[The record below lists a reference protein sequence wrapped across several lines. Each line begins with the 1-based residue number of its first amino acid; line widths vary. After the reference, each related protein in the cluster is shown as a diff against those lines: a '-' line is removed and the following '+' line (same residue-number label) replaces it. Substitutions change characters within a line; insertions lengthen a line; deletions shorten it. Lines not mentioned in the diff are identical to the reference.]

1 MGTQIYP
8 RGAIAF
14 GSSDL
19 VEVTNVKVTTT
30 NNAKQ
35 LHTLRQKGA
44 GTTLGV
50 EETTVTYD
58 AIIGEFGEEADYVGL
73 VKAHTIKEIRI
84 KIPGRTITVQGQ
96 FKMTDYELP
105 LDDAI
110 KQSIEFIG
118 HLVD

>member
-1 MGTQIYP
+1 MGQQKYP

-19 VEVTNVKVTTT
+19 VEVTNIKITTT

-35 LHTLRQKGA
+35 IHTIRQKGA

-50 EETTVTYD
+50 EETTVTFD
-58 AIIGEFGEEADYVGL
+58 AVIGEFGEEADYLAL
-73 VKAHTIKEIRI
+73 VKNHTMKELRI
-84 KIPGRTITVQGQ
+84 KIPGRTMVVQGQ
-96 FKMTDYELP
+96 FKTDDYEIP

-118 HLVD
+118 HMVD